1 MQPGKRYS
9 RVPGALLED
18 EKGDWLYDPD
28 GNAVSM
34 AEHCEALK
42 KVVELT
48 VENDMARIVQTVLR
62 RELKRHQA
70 FNEPDVER
78 QIRDGDSAK
87 EPVKP
92 DRRKRD
98 LGTHIH
104 RAGILAAFYDG
115 SIGTLKVRAGDKRG
129 E

>member
-1 MQPGKRYS
+1 MESGKRYS

-28 GNAVSM
+28 GDAVSM

-42 KVVELT
+42 KVRELT
-48 VENDMARIVQTVLR
+48 VELDYFRIVQTVLTS
-62 RELKRHQA
+62 ELKRHQA
-70 FNEPDVER
+70 FNEINR
-78 QIRDGDSAK
+78 
-87 EPVKP
+87 P
-92 DRRKRD
+92 DRHKRD

-104 RAGILAAFYDG
+104 RAGILTAFYHG

-129 E
+129 EEE

>member
-1 MQPGKRYS
+1 MKKGKRYS

-34 AEHCEALK
+34 EEHCEALK
-42 KVVELT
+42 KVRELT
-48 VENDMARIVQTVLR
+48 VELDMARLVHGVLR
-62 RELKRHQA
+62 RELKRQSI
-70 FNEPDVER
+70 FNE
-78 QIRDGDSAK
+78 ING
-87 EPVKP
+87 P